1 MTKDEAIRRLT
12 DIERT
17 IVPKTEQAERNMEV
31 IEMAIYYIGIID
43 ELKNERDAA
52 LDTAYAALKM
62 RKEKKDG

>member
-17 IVPKTEQAERNMEV
+17 IVPKTEQAERNMKA

-43 ELKNERDAA
+43 ELKKERDAA

-62 RKEKKDG
+62 RDEH